1 MGVPEADSL
10 AYTLSLDMPWKERCF
25 IMEVIDKI
33 DSERERRGARSAYL
47 TFLGRTSCKKASWKD
62 EKKLARA
69 ERRAELAA

>member
-62 EKKLARA
+62 E
-69 ERRAELAA
+69 